1 MQNDQTLAYVLRYY
15 PFEDAD
21 LIAHLPAQHWYNQQF
36 GLLTRMPYRQ
46 ELRLDVPPIGFLMN
60 DMADAGALQGHDIVN
75 AIVIDDIGDKG
86 KHLLEHIRSSLKADH
101 NVSLSYSFHHSF
113 WTCEKKNETAYHP

>member
-21 LIAHLPAQHWYNQQF
+21 LIAHLPAQHWFNQQF

-46 ELRLDVPPIGFLMN
+46 ELRLDVPPIGLLMN
-60 DMADAGALQGHDIVN
+60 DMADAGALPGHDIVN
-75 AIVIDDIGDKG
+75 AIVIDDDGDKD
-86 KHLLEHIRSSLKADH
+86 KRVDDDEDRPDDVQVDVEINH
-101 NVSLSYSFHHSF
+101 NGSVLPLGHTHY
-113 WTCEKKNETAYHP
+113 